1 MEEVLPELR
10 APRASLTVSA
20 VSAWGPTATAR
31 ALLVAPPAA
40 VPRGLWYEQPQSSQI
55 FALQQMLLY
64 IFSFPKAFGYYG
76 ENQGS
81 FSALMTSISFRV
93 QVPRFFQLRQVNFL
107 SL

>member
-10 APRASLTVSA
+10 APRASLTTSA
-20 VSAWGPTATAR
+20 ASAWGPTATAW

-76 ENQGS
+76 EAEMPGVAVTTRIRAR
-81 FSALMTSISFRV
+81 SAL
-93 QVPRFFQLRQVNFL
+93 
-107 SL
+107 